1 MTVDYYLAPSLGV
14 LRAEINTRWPNRDH
28 TSDGWIGDSAHQ
40 ATRSDHN
47 PNERGSVD
55 AIDVDKDGIDPYAVI
70 AVFERHPS
78 AHYWIYQRQIA
89 DRDDG
94 WRRRPYTGVNPHDK
108 HVHFSIRQSQTA
120 EQDRRPWGLLED
132 DMLTKADIDA
142 IALRVW
148 TWDLKNGDGV
158 DEAYKVL
165 NRAAA
170 AAVVA
175 AGKDPVDEAAV
186 AAELLKVLT
195 PQAIA
200 AAVPPELAAQ
210 VADELARRMVS

>member
-1 MTVDYYLAPSLGV
+1 MSGWYLAPALVV
-14 LRAEINTRWPNRDH
+14 LRAEINTRWPHRDR
-28 TSDGWIGDSAHQ
+28 TSDGSIGDAAHQ
-40 ATRSDHN
+40 AAASDHN
-47 PNERGSVD
+47 PNSRGAVD
-55 AIDVDKDGIDPYAVI
+55 AIDVDKDGIDPYVVLDAVQ
-70 AVFERHPS
+70 RHPS
-78 AHYWIYQRQIA
+78 AHYWIFQRQIA

-94 WRRRPYTGVNPHDK
+94 WRRRPYDGRNPHDK
-108 HVHFSIRQSQTA
+108 HLHVSIRQTRTA

-148 TWDLKNGDGV
+148 TWDLHNGDGT
-158 DEAYKVL
+158 DEAYRVL

-170 AAVVA
+170 AAVAA
-175 AGKDPVDEAAV
+175 AGADPVDEQAV
-186 AAELLKVLT
+186 AVELLKVLT

-200 AAVPPELAAQ
+200 QALPDDVARQ